1 MCPIFDKNAQY
12 IIWTPK
18 CIVGNHEGVYCVAL
32 LASSGSLDSSQKKKK
47 RKKKGAA
54 LALAPDSSIKYII
67 IKRMLL

>member
-32 LASSGSLDSSQKKKK
+32 LASSGSLDSSQKKK
-47 RKKKGAA
+47 RRGAA

-67 IKRMLL
+67 IRMLL

>member
-47 RKKKGAA
+47 IKKKGAA
-54 LALAPDSSIKYII
+54 LAIAPDSSIKYII
-67 IKRMLL
+67 KRMLL